1 MKKRIIKLTITT
13 ILLATTINLI
23 GCSNLKMIKNT
34 SEERKTIREDCE
46 VSQKSNKVE
55 VENISYESDGNI
67 IVDFTNGS
75 WCIVN
80 QEKGIYKFQPTEMG
94 DYDYTF
100 NDLVTMQK
108 AIKTYLLIQNE
119 GSY

>member
-1 MKKRIIKLTITT
+1 MKKRIIKLTITS
-13 ILLATTINLI
+13 ILLATTISLI
-23 GCSNLKMIKNT
+23 GCSNLKAIKNT
-34 SEERKTIREDCE
+34 SDKEKAIREDCE
-46 VSQKSNKVE
+46 ASQKSNKVE
-55 VENISYESDGNI
+55 VKNITYESNGDI

-80 QEKGIYKFQPTEMG
+80 QEKGIYEFQPIEMG
-94 DYDYTF
+94 DYDYSF

-108 AIKTYLLIQNE
+108 AIKTYLSIQNE